1 MLHNTTTTTL
11 QVATLKISLLLFC
24 SPADWHFG
32 LYFALKMP
40 TCLQTVTIYTLSN
53 RKKSLGKVQANR
65 KLIMFA
71 LLLKVPSYCFNLCVA
86 LFTFPLLL
94 GEYLQTTWGLPC
106 KPGSLLF
113 TKAITRLMVQ
123 HYITVTTGVQ
133 QTMATRHADFFGSL
147 FLSHYYFLQ
156 TPWKLKKAQ

>member
-1 MLHNTTTTTL
+1 MLHNTTTL
-11 QVATLKISLLLFC
+11 QVATLKTSLLLFC

-71 LLLKVPSYCFNLCVA
+71 LILKVASYCFNFCVCLHISTA
-86 LFTFPLLL
+86 WWVV
-94 GEYLQTTWGLPC
+94 GKYLQITWGLPC

-133 QTMATRHADFFGSL
+133 QTMATHHTDFFRSL